1 MIVDKALSSN
11 CLASLYKID
20 HTSLICSTMKLLEVL
35 IFVSNLFVLQSLAYA
50 KYAVVVA
57 AAAAVDF

>member
-1 MIVDKALSSN
+1 
-11 CLASLYKID
+11 
-20 HTSLICSTMKLLEVL
+20 MKLLEVL

-57 AAAAVDF
+57 AAAVDF